1 MCENCRNE
9 GFGRRDILKF
19 GAAAAVALGLSAA
32 SRYVSGPQLSRGRSC
47 IEAQLSRNGGS

>member
-19 GAAAAVALGLSAA
+19 GAAAVVALGLSAA
-32 SRYVSGPQLSRGRSC
+32 SRAVAGEGAPTAPSPDER
-47 IEAQLSRNGGS
+47 